1 MDSTDQERF
10 TGACTALDFAENPR
24 TIGGYDVWGVDDI
37 AKGGR
42 VQVEGPYFTQ
52 AEAEIAAN
60 RLKPLFP
67 FARAFVAVHCSAWN
81 PDPRREKA
89 VRDDAIASRMM
100 LAEQI
105 GADIP
110 RQGAT
115 SAPEQ

>member
-1 MDSTDQERF
+1 MSKHERF
-10 TGACTALDFAENPR
+10 IEASKTTDFAPKPG
-24 TIGGYDVWGVDDI
+24 TVGGYDVWGVDNI

-42 VQVEGPYFTQ
+42 VQVDGPYFTP
-52 AEAEIAAN
+52 AEAEIAADL
-60 RLKPLFP
+60 LKPLFP
-67 FARAFVAVHCSAWN
+67 FARAFVAVHCWAWN

-89 VRDDAIASRMM
+89 IRDDAMAARMM

-105 GADIP
+105 GVDIP